1 MKKIILAALLIVLQ
15 SCIIGA
21 GENSKIEIG
30 QDGYFPKITGIDL
43 DGKKQELPAIF
54 KNKFNLVIVA
64 FKREQQTE
72 VDTWIKAAEPILK
85 ENQNLSFYEIPLI
98 YELSTF
104 KRMWV
109 NNGMRFGIRD
119 EVARK
124 RTITV
129 YTDRKEFFKITKM
142 QEDKIYALLIDDGG
156 KILWEKEGVASGD
169 KIIDLKEV
177 IKSPP
182 MI

>member
-1 MKKIILAALLIVLQ
+1 
-15 SCIIGA
+15 
-21 GENSKIEIG
+21 
-30 QDGYFPKITGIDL
+30 
-43 DGKKQELPAIF
+43 
-54 KNKFNLVIVA
+54 
-64 FKREQQTE
+64 
-72 VDTWIKAAEPILK
+72 
-85 ENQNLSFYEIPLI
+85 
-98 YELSTF
+98 
-104 KRMWV
+104 
-109 NNGMRFGIRD
+109 MRFGIRD

-142 QEDKIYALLIDDGG
+142 KEDEIYALLIDDSG